1 MNMKYDKSSKSK
13 YLIPTTDDDKCFN
26 THSKSHQQVDRQ
38 LKIKVYKDLHTY
50 VSMHYSPGQVLSHS
64 FIDQIQGEMLD

>member
-1 MNMKYDKSSKSK
+1 MNMKYDKSRKSK

-38 LKIKVYKDLHTY
+38 LKIKVYKDLY
-50 VSMHYSPGQVLSHS
+50 SDVSMHYSLSQVFGHS
-64 FIDQIQGEMLD
+64 FIDRIQGEMLD